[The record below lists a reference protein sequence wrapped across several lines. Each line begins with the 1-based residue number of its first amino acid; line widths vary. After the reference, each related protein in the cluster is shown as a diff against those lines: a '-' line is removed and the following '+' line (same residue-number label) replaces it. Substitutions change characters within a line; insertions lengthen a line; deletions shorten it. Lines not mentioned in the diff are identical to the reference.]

1 MTAFRQLAASAAV
14 AVVVAVWVAAV
25 APSQASLARFLNQN
39 INN

>member
-14 AVVVAVWVAAV
+14 AVVVAASV